1 MGSIHQHHHHVSWLW
16 AAFINIITR
25 WLQVGLINI
34 NTISML
40 TLLTL
45 FAGFPRYTVICLQ
58 DSQGTL
64 LSVCRIPQ
72 ALVYFGAMKY
82 SDALMELLK
91 KGESWRFRCWCVRT
105 CAFALIWAHVY
116 EGKLPPPP
124 LLKLHGVCR
133 NHWLYWNCTVLV
145 DAQIVLK
152 FYCVCRLSDY
162 IEVAYCL
169 KIPILYWSCT
179 ELVDTLVVLKVHR
192 VGRYCDYKNYIE
204 LALCLQT
211 LWLYWTY
218 TVCTHVVV
226 LKLHCVCRHHDVL
239 KLHCVCR
246 HPGCIKVALCL
257 KTPWLYWTC
266 RVCRHPGYI
275 EVALCWQTVRHLHC
289 IEVALCL
296 QTLSLYWSCTVFAD
310 TILVMKLYCVCR
322 HHTCIEVVLCL
333 QTPWCR
339 RVTGWR
345 WRSEVS
351 ASGPQRSVADF
362 SPGNIYFS

>member
-124 LLKLHGVCR
+124 FVEVAWCLQKPLTVLKLHCTCR
-133 NHWLYWNCTVLV
+133 RPDC
-145 DAQIVLK
+145 
-152 FYCVCRLSDY
+152 
-162 IEVAYCL
+162 IEVL
-169 KIPILYWSCT
+169 
-179 ELVDTLVVLKVHR
+179 
-192 VGRYCDYKNYIE
+192 
-204 LALCLQT
+204 LCLQT
-211 LWLYWTY
+211 LWLYWS
-218 TVCTHVVV
+218 CILFEDTHIV
-226 LKLHCVCRHHDVL
+226 LKLHWAG
-239 KLHCVCR
+239 R
-246 HPGCIKVALCL
+246 HPG
-257 KTPWLYWTC
+257 
-266 RVCRHPGYI
+266 RI
-275 EVALCWQTVRHLHC
+275 EGAPCWQ
-289 IEVALCL
+289 
-296 QTLSLYWSCTVFAD
+296 
-310 TILVMKLYCVCR
+310 ILWL
-322 HHTCIEVVLCL
+322 
-333 QTPWCR
+333 
-339 RVTGWR
+339 
-345 WRSEVS
+345 
-351 ASGPQRSVADF
+351 
-362 SPGNIYFS
+362 